1 MYRLPHT
8 RLPGPL
14 VVSGAVVFGVV
25 AVWVVQASL
34 GAFVLGEGSF
44 WQRLFLPDAN
54 EFLGRVLLTALLV
67 MAVGL
72 GWLLAGYRRRTGEA
86 EEAEERFRR
95 LSSATFE
102 DVAITE
108 NGKIVDVNDNFADTF
123 GYGLHELIGLGAAEL
138 VSPGSLELVTAK
150 MRAGDEEPYE
160 AVCLKKSGAA
170 FPAEIRGK
178 AISYKGRL
186 ARVTAVRDITERR
199 EVEER
204 YRSLFD
210 NAPEGIFQAAPG
222 GQPTVCNPALARMLG
237 FASPDKALED
247 IEDIF
252 KVLCPDPAR
261 REGLLASLRGEGEV
275 YGFEVETYR
284 GDGHLPL
291 WLSLHAWGV
300 GSYGNGAGYFE
311 GQVEDVTGRRLA
323 EEALRESQ
331 EQFEAAF
338 DYAPIGMALVGA
350 DGRWLRVNPA
360 LCGITGYKEAELL
373 EKTFQD
379 LTHPDDL
386 DKDLGYLKE
395 MLAGSIRTYQ
405 MEKRYYRKNGSLV
418 WIHLSVSM
426 VRDAENAPAYFVSQ
440 IQDITDR
447 KAREELLSH
456 RASHDPLTG
465 LANRSQFLEKLGLAL
480 GGRDASRSR
489 VAVLYLDLDGFKA
502 VNDSLGHEAGDQ
514 LLVEVAERL
523 ASCLRTGDLAA
534 RLGGD
539 EFAVLLENVRSARQA
554 VTVAERISREM
565 LLPSEV
571 AGCQTPITA
580 SIGVAFGSSGLSEP
594 AALVK
599 EADEAM
605 YEAKKE
611 KTPYRLAGIIWQG
624 AGGAGGYRHSS
635 GYCSQ

>member
-1 MYRLPHT
+1 MYRSLHT
-8 RLPGPL
+8 RPL
-14 VVSGAVVFGVV
+14 VTALVAVSGA
-25 AVWVVQASL
+25 ATVWFAQAML
-34 GAFVLGEGSF
+34 GAFVFGEGSF
-44 WQRLFLPDAN
+44 RQRLLLPDGN
-54 EFLGRVLLTALLV
+54 ELLDRVLLVTLLV
-67 MAVGL
+67 LVVIFGKL
-72 GWLLAGYRRRTGEA
+72 IVEYRRRTAEA
-86 EEAEERFRR
+86 AEAEERFRR

-102 DVAITE
+102 AVAITE
-108 NGKIVDVNDNFADTF
+108 NGKIVDANENLAATF
-123 GYGLHELIGLGAAEL
+123 GYELHELIGLGAADL
-138 VSPGSLELVTAK
+138 VSPGSLELVAAK
-150 MRAGDEEPYE
+150 MRSGDEEPYE
-160 AVCLKKSGAA
+160 AVCLGKSGAT

-178 AISYKGRL
+178 AITYEGRP
-186 ARVTAVRDITERR
+186 ARVAALRDITERR
-199 EVEER
+199 LAEER

-210 NAPEGIFQAAPG
+210 SAPEGIFQTTPG
-222 GQPTVCNPALARMLG
+222 GRPTVCNPALARILG
-237 FASPDKALED
+237 FVSPDDVLKNIGELFD
-247 IEDIF
+247 T
-252 KVLCPDPAR
+252 LCPDPAR
-261 REGLLASLRGEGEV
+261 RKELMTLLRGERTV
-275 YGFEVETYR
+275 SGFEVEVHR
-284 GDGHLPL
+284 EDGRRL
-291 WLSLHAWGV
+291 WVSLDVWDTG
-300 GSYGNGAGYFE
+300 GSGKEPERFE
-311 GQVEDVTGRRLA
+311 GRVEDVTERRLA
-323 EEALRESQ
+323 EEALRESR
-331 EQFEAAF
+331 EQFEGAF
-338 DYAPIGMALVGA
+338 DYAPIGMALVGP

-386 DKDLGYLKE
+386 DKDLDYLKK

-426 VRDAENAPAYFVSQ
+426 VRDAENAPAYLVSQ

-447 KAREELLSH
+447 KAREERLSH

-465 LANRSQFLEKLGLAL
+465 LANRSQFLERLGLAL
-480 GGRDASRSR
+480 GGRGASHSR

-571 AGCQTPITA
+571 AGCQTPVTA

-611 KTPYRLAGIIWQG
+611 KAPYRLAGII
-624 AGGAGGYRHSS
+624 
-635 GYCSQ
+635 